1 MKSVVVTGSSTGIGY
16 HISKKLV
23 ENNFRVFGSV
33 RSIADGE
40 KVTNE
45 IGPNFTPLIFDVTD
59 ETAVH
64 ESVKHVDELLDGKKL
79 SGLINNAG
87 IGVIGAVQN
96 LTSEEFKYQFDVNLL
111 GVFHCTQAYMDLLG
125 ADKNRIGSPG
135 KIVNISSVSGEI
147 GMPFMAAYNM
157 SKFGLEGFSEAI
169 RRELMLFGIDVIVIA
184 PGPVKTP
191 IWKKFNKVELLKRYD
206 NSSFRESISKILSF
220 TEKLEAAGISPEV
233 IANRVISILTDAKTK
248 TRYRIDSQW
257 SQNRLL
263 SFLPKRISDRMIAK
277 QMKLI
282 KK

>member
-1 MKSVVVTGSSTGIGY
+1 M
-16 HISKKLV
+16 
-23 ENNFRVFGSV
+23 
-33 RSIADGE
+33 
-40 KVTNE
+40 
-45 IGPNFTPLIFDVTD
+45 IFDVTD

-206 NSSFRESISKILSF
+206 NSSFRKSISKILSF

-263 SFLPKRISDRMIAK
+263 SFLPKRVSDRMIAK

>member
-23 ENNFRVFGSV
+23 ENDFRVFGSV
-33 RSIADGE
+33 RNIADGE

-45 IGPNFTPLIFDVTD
+45 IGPNFIPLIFDVTD
-59 ETAVH
+59 ESAVK
-64 ESVKHVDELLDGKKL
+64 ESVKHVNALLEGKKL
-79 SGLINNAG
+79 NGLINNAG

-125 ADKNRIGSPG
+125 ADKKRIGSPG

-220 TEKLEAAGISPEV
+220 TEKLEAAGISPEI
-233 IANRVISILTDAKTK
+233 IANRVVSILTDAKTK
-248 TRYRIDSQW
+248 TRYRIDSQR

>member
-23 ENNFRVFGSV
+23 ENDFRVFGSV
-33 RSIADGE
+33 RNIADGE

-45 IGPNFTPLIFDVTD
+45 IGPNFIPLIFDVTD
-59 ETAVH
+59 ESAVK
-64 ESVKHVDELLDGKKL
+64 ESVKHVNALLEGKKL
-79 SGLINNAG
+79 NGLINNAG

-125 ADKNRIGSPG
+125 ADKKRIGSPG

-169 RRELMLFGIDVIVIA
+169 RRELMLFGIDVVVIA

-220 TEKLEAAGISPEV
+220 TEKLEAAGISPEI
-233 IANRVISILTDAKTK
+233 IANRVVSILTDAKTK
-248 TRYRIDSQW
+248 TRYRIDSQR